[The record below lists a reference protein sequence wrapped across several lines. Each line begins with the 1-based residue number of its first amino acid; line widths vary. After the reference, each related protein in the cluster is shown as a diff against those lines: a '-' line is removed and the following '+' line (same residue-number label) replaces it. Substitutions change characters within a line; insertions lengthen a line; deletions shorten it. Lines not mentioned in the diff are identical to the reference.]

1 MAAQALRTSASPARD
16 PVVYDL
22 PAVRSE
28 GTVISI
34 CLTIRRAEDGIWR
47 GRLSFTDPATN
58 TARESAEIVCGASE
72 QDLWQSVRDLR
83 DHHFRDLYRS
93 LA

>member
-1 MAAQALRTSASPARD
+1 MAQVLRASTSAARD
-16 PVVYDL
+16 PVIYDL
-22 PAVRSE
+22 PPVRFE

-34 CLTIRRAEDGIWR
+34 RLTIRRAEDGAWR
-47 GRLSFTDPATN
+47 GRLGFTDTLTN
-58 TARESAEIVCGASE
+58 VERDSAEIICGASE

>member
-1 MAAQALRTSASPARD
+1 MAAQVLRNPAPDPRE
-16 PVVYDL
+16 PVVHDL
-22 PAVRSE
+22 PPIRFQGSL
-28 GTVISI
+28 ISI
-34 CLTIRRAEDGIWR
+34 RFSVRRAEDGMWR
-47 GRLSFTDPATN
+47 GRLAFLDTSAGLE
-58 TARESAEIVCGASE
+58 RESAEILCGASE